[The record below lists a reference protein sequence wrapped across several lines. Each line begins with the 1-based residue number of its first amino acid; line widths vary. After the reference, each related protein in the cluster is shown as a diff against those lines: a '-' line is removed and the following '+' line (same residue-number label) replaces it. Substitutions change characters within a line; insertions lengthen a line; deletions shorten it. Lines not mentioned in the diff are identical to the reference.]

1 MNKSD
6 DLLLKSVSQAYD
18 AYIEHGPRSTAKLE
32 TFHGYFRDQVEARL
46 AVLGL
51 NASTKV
57 RSQRNTEMK
66 VTGALYPKMVDIA
79 VEKGGKCIGGI
90 SLKFVV
96 TNYKQNANNYFEHLM
111 GETANIRTAGIP
123 YASYSVI
130 PIRPKYLAKAGG
142 NARGSVTRTEQL
154 TRENVLKYS
163 NLSRLSDSSFRP
175 HPLGLCIVDLDST
188 PIVKADLSDLGLSSD
203 ENLTMESMADTTA
216 FIQTFC
222 DAVAQAAR

>member
-32 TFHGYFRDQVEARL
+32 TFHGYFHDQVEARL

-154 TRENVLKYS
+154 TRENVLKYI